1 LKEEEMPE
9 YYSYLYLR
17 IDGTP
22 YYVGKGTGYRAY
34 TKHLFVQVP
43 AKDRIVIYPAA
54 SEDDAYETE
63 IALIWYY
70 GRKDLGTGCLH
81 NLTDGGEGGKP
92 MLGRHHS
99 LATIQKMSAVHTANP
114 SLGFKGK
121 EWKPESKEKLSTAVK
136 LWWENLSQECLE
148 EQLENCAKGGVAVWK
163 VEANRLKRAESI
175 RARAAKITH
184 CPHGHE
190 YTEENTW
197 YNTKKNG
204 NKSRRCREC
213 VYIYRRG
220 RKTNGYRNGTQEE
233 K

>member
-1 LKEEEMPE
+1 
-9 YYSYLYLR
+9 
-17 IDGTP
+17 
-22 YYVGKGTGYRAY
+22 
-34 TKHLFVQVP
+34 
-43 AKDRIVIYPAA
+43 
-54 SEDDAYETE
+54 
-63 IALIWYY
+63 
-70 GRKDLGTGCLH
+70 
-81 NLTDGGEGGKP
+81 

-197 YNTKKNG
+197 YNTKKTETKAADVENVFTSIG
-204 NKSRRCREC
+204 
-213 VYIYRRG
+213 G
-220 RKTNGYRNGTQEE
+220 EE
-233 K
+233 KSKWLQEWDARRKVTY